1 GFLVTGHLGLAV
13 LKRRGL
19 DILQYNGEI
28 FGLED
33 ADWQCSLE
41 GDFDQ
46 FLSE

>member
-1 GFLVTGHLGLAV
+1 MTE
-13 LKRRGL
+13 K
-19 DILQYNGEI
+19 YNGEI